1 MERLKFSPIEVYQ
14 FTASAKPT
22 KEVKL
27 DWSTFID
34 AALKL
39 KEDPNKMG
47 LPLLCECSEGY
58 RARIQIREMK
68 GLAGG
73 SFKDVRFLATYANGV
88 SEEFNDKDFEFNNF
102 RISARITLSE
112 IDTGKQISQA
122 NLDFQVYRNGNFRM
136 GLGNLSKLNAPTTEA
151 GTFIF
156 DVVSGEYKPTS
167 HIASLPFSVTQM
179 MFMFLN
185 PHRISEEGLYPAI
198 EVENAELKL
207 DTIKARFQFNGN
219 IKSYEI
225 AAGTFPEILAV
236 EPELM
241 PCYYIKKLDGIDP
254 GLFENKQCKNF
265 ATHKKGPG
273 RWPILMSS
281 NGVVHITRCWS
292 IEQLYTMYT
301 RMMSFI
307 REMHKESIIELGD
320 FAPRTAVDIEK
331 QKKPPKAV
339 NYKIKKKEELIE
351 ILRRNGVHQMPI
363 PTDGEGIYKSLLV
376 DLVESKIKEKTEELI
391 DAGLAELKENVEPD
405 TEHRSSL
412 DLEFTAYGRLED
424 RNMVDSKIEAA
435 RTAAELKYGR
445 DAAELKEN
453 VEPDT
458 ECLMADEFLYSPTKP
473 KVTQPPPGLGYSPK
487 SKKIHIEDVALE
499 AATAFRDKNVNTII
513 HKDLPPPG
521 FHHCSGN

>member
-1 MERLKFSPIEVYQ
+1 MDPMERLKFSPIEVYQ

-34 AALKL
+34 AALNL
-39 KEDPNKMG
+39 KKDPNKMG
-47 LPLLCECSEGY
+47 LPFPCDCSEGY
-58 RARIQIREMK
+58 NARIQIREMK

-102 RISARITLSE
+102 RISARISLSE
-112 IDTGKQISQA
+112 IDTGKQISQT

-151 GTFIF
+151 GSFIF
-156 DVVSGEYKPTS
+156 DVVSGEYKPTNYTTQP
-167 HIASLPFSVTQM
+167 LPFSVTQM

-185 PHRISEEGLYPAI
+185 PHRISEECLYPAI
-198 EVENAELKL
+198 EVMNAELKL

-307 REMHKESIIELGD
+307 REMYKESIIELGD

-351 ILRRNGVHQMPI
+351 ILRRNGVRQMPI
-363 PTDGEGIYKSLLV
+363 PTDGEGINKSLLV

-405 TEHRSSL
+405 TE
-412 DLEFTAYGRLED
+412 
-424 RNMVDSKIEAA
+424 
-435 RTAAELKYGR
+435 
-445 DAAELKEN
+445 ELKEN

-458 ECLMADEFLYSPTKP
+458 VCLMADEFLYSPTKP

-487 SKKIHIEDVALE
+487 SKKVHVEDVAFE
-499 AATAFRDKNVNTII
+499 AATAFRDKNLNTII